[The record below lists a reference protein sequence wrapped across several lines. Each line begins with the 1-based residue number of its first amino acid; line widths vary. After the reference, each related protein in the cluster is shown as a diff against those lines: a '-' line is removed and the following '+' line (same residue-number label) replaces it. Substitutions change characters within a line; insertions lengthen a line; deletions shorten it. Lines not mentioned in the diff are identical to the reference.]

1 MANLVDKNGSTTTA
15 AKDGVSGDYI
25 KYNTPDRAGAA
36 QIPGKT
42 GPFAS
47 FLFPGMG
54 DAARFGVFPVRDST
68 GDVENQLGVYDP
80 QGRGFNHK
88 HSGPIGDS
96 GVVGGLEG
104 YTQRLNLAALVGQA
118 KIHEKMILQYP
129 RFWINAIKSERFAP
143 HAGWEQK
150 IEVFRGGHMP
160 QSGLSRWRKLLPV
173 PEANFNNPSNFP
185 GYETYETTTEEYVGT
200 GYETGWGSEVIDID
214 YLRNIPN
221 AAQKVKEYLEFG
233 VTEGLQIREIWNR
246 ETYIHLACAAHKAFV
261 MTTDCECVEDGGSR
275 VFLYDPHI
283 AIDAF
288 TVSTTATDPNYY
300 GNYGGVNTTTGKDM
314 FGNSISNNDV
324 CALVDDRRYADADE
338 KVLCKLSNTMCDVYG
353 QYHAYAAKVTDPKT
367 GSANPFLI
375 VDMGPAGKV
384 LPIER
389 PNFDMLERLTDMLEK
404 ICPEQAVTQ
413 EDGVPVF
420 GITVKPDDVNKLAK
434 ANPAEWR
441 AYLEARPEDLL
452 SYYGVVKGKT
462 YRRWSIVNDTNQM
475 RFKPI
480 RYIATYDST
489 AAKDYGYLG
498 FRPGDDAQIQG
509 RAVCVC
515 VCVDPMILSKTRRG
529 TNGVAVEVPNPEYS
543 RAPLAIASV
552 YLRDTFVNQ
561 LEGAPE
567 GVGNGTEFGPFPI
580 FNGSWGFLNIR
591 DRKTNPFGTKGN
603 FYGIFRNHVMP
614 TKYTREACAFV
625 YARDTVAFEAYF
637 QSQNRVINP
646 DYTGSVQSVD
656 ILGVGA
662 CPSIDELA
670 KTASTATKVAASQA
684 FEVELSTTPH
694 VKLGVGNTAKIGGKR
709 YAVGA
714 EITGSVTSTTQVSI
728 ATPAE
733 VVVLDDTMWPRVV
746 VAPTS
751 DLTLADYG
759 LGDAGDGSTTDH
771 KLTVLTGTELTLAAK

>member
-1 MANLVDKNGSTTTA
+1 MANLVDQNGSTTTA
-15 AKDGVSGDYI
+15 AKAGVSGDYI
-25 KYNTPDRAGAA
+25 NYNTPGLAGGA

-54 DAARFGVFPVRDST
+54 DAARFGAFPVRNST
-68 GDVENQLGVYDP
+68 GDVETQLGVYDP
-80 QGRGFNHK
+80 QGRNFSHK
-88 HSGPIGDS
+88 HFGPIGDS
-96 GVVGGLEG
+96 GVVGELEG

-160 QSGLSRWRKLLPV
+160 QSGLSRWRRLLPV
-173 PEANFNNPSNFP
+173 PEVNFNNPSNFP

-214 YLRNIPN
+214 YLRNVPN

-288 TVSTTATDPNYY
+288 EVTTPSAYADKY
-300 GNYGGVNTTTGKDM
+300 GVTYNSSETKHYDM
-314 FGNSISNNDV
+314 FGNELAANSM

-338 KVLCKLSNTMCDVYG
+338 KVLCVLTNMCDVYG
-353 QYHAYAAKVTDPKT
+353 QYHAVASKVTDPKT
-367 GSANPFLI
+367 SSANPFLI

-489 AAKDYGYLG
+489 AAADYGMLG
-498 FRPGDDAQIQG
+498 FRPGDDDQIQG

-614 TKYTREACAFV
+614 TKYTREACAFI

-646 DYTGSVQSVD
+646 DYTGAVQSVE
-656 ILGVGA
+656 INGIKS
-662 CPSIDELA
+662 CPSIDGLA
-670 KTASTATKVAASQA
+670 KTAATATKVAAGQA

-709 YAVGA
+709 YAIGA
-714 EITGSVTSTTQVSI
+714 EITGNVTSTTQVAI

>member
-1 MANLVDKNGSTTTA
+1 MANLENPAGTPVDA
-15 AKDGVSGDYI
+15 AKAATAGDYLHF
-25 KYNTPDRAGAA
+25 NRPDRAGAA
-36 QIPGKT
+36 QVPGKT
-42 GPFAS
+42 GPFAN

-54 DAARFGVFPVRDST
+54 DAARFGAFPVRNST

-80 QGRGFNHK
+80 QGRGFNRK

-104 YTQRLNLAALVGQA
+104 YTQRLNLAALVSQA

-160 QSGLSRWRKLLPV
+160 QSGLSRWRRLLPV

-261 MTTDCECVEDGGSR
+261 MATDCECVEDGGSR

-288 TVSTTATDPNYY
+288 AVSTTSTDANYY
-300 GNYGGVNTTTGKDM
+300 GNFGGTDVVGGKDM
-314 FGNSISNNDV
+314 FGQTINNGDI

-338 KVLCKLSNTMCDVYG
+338 KVLCKLTNMCDVYG
-353 QYHAYAAKVTDPKT
+353 QYHAIASKVTDPKT

-480 RYIATYDST
+480 RYIATYNQ
-489 AAKDYGYLG
+489 AAAADYGMLG
-498 FRPGDDAQIQG
+498 FRPGDDTQIQG

-614 TKYTREACAFV
+614 TKYTREACAFI

-646 DYTGSVQSVD
+646 DYTGAVQSVAV
-656 ILGVGA
+656 LGVGA

-670 KTASTATKVAASQA
+670 KTAAAATKIAAGQA
-684 FEVELSTTPH
+684 FTIDLSTTPH
-694 VKLGVGNTAKIGGKR
+694 VKLGVGNTAKLGG
-709 YAVGA
+709 
-714 EITGSVTSTTQVSI
+714 EIDVSGTATNI

-746 VAPTS
+746 LAPTS
-751 DLTLADYG
+751 DLTLATFG
-759 LGDAGDGSTTDH
+759 LKDAGNGSTTDH
-771 KLTVLTGTELTLAAK
+771 KLEALAGTKLTLAAK

>member
-1 MANLVDKNGSTTTA
+1 
-15 AKDGVSGDYI
+15 
-25 KYNTPDRAGAA
+25 
-36 QIPGKT
+36 
-42 GPFAS
+42 
-47 FLFPGMG
+47 
-54 DAARFGVFPVRDST
+54 
-68 GDVENQLGVYDP
+68 
-80 QGRGFNHK
+80 
-88 HSGPIGDS
+88 
-96 GVVGGLEG
+96 
-104 YTQRLNLAALVGQA
+104 
-118 KIHEKMILQYP
+118 
-129 RFWINAIKSERFAP
+129 
-143 HAGWEQK
+143 
-150 IEVFRGGHMP
+150 
-160 QSGLSRWRKLLPV
+160 
-173 PEANFNNPSNFP
+173 
-185 GYETYETTTEEYVGT
+185 
-200 GYETGWGSEVIDID
+200 
-214 YLRNIPN
+214 
-221 AAQKVKEYLEFG
+221 
-233 VTEGLQIREIWNR
+233 
-246 ETYIHLACAAHKAFV
+246 
-261 MTTDCECVEDGGSR
+261 
-275 VFLYDPHI
+275 
-283 AIDAF
+283 
-288 TVSTTATDPNYY
+288 
-300 GNYGGVNTTTGKDM
+300 
-314 FGNSISNNDV
+314 
-324 CALVDDRRYADADE
+324 
-338 KVLCKLSNTMCDVYG
+338 MCDVYG
-353 QYHAYAAKVTDPKT
+353 QYHAIASQVTDPKT

-480 RYIATYDST
+480 RYISTYNQ
-489 AAKDYGYLG
+489 AAAADYGMLG
-498 FRPGDDAQIQG
+498 FRPGDDTQIQG

-614 TKYTREACAFV
+614 TKYTREACAFI

-646 DYTGSVQSVD
+646 DYTGAVQSVAV
-656 ILGVGA
+656 LGVGA

-670 KTASTATKVAASQA
+670 KTAAAATKIAAGQA
-684 FEVELSTTPH
+684 FTIDLSTTPH
-694 VKLGVGNTAKIGGKR
+694 VKLGVGNTAKLGG
-709 YAVGA
+709 
-714 EITGSVTSTTQVSI
+714 EIDVSGTATNI

-746 VAPTS
+746 LAPTS
-751 DLTLADYG
+751 DLTLATFG
-759 LGDAGDGSTTDH
+759 LKDAGNGSTTDH
-771 KLTVLTGTELTLAAK
+771 KLEALAGTKLTLAAK